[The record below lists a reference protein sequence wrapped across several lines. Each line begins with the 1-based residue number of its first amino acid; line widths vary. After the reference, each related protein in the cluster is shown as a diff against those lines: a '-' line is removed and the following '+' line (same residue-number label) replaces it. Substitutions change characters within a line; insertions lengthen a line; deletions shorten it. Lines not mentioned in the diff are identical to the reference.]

1 MKRSIAVAVLAT
13 ACATS
18 STFRQA
24 EKAERR
30 EDYDQAVLLYSR
42 AVQENPESS
51 ISRASLERAR
61 TRASQ
66 MHSRAA
72 DRLTGRGLYK
82 EALDEL
88 RLAKDLMPD
97 ATSLEVKIREVEQLR
112 NSGLAP
118 PAMEELKEAARER
131 PLGGLAL
138 GPEAQQPLGLSFRR
152 ARVRE
157 AYQALGRAVGVNFVF
172 DPQVSNRTI
181 DIDLRDIP
189 FEQAM
194 TAMSSVSGTFH
205 VVVDARLVSV
215 IPDTAAKRREFQ
227 QQVVKTFF
235 LSNADLKETV
245 DLLRIVLG
253 ARRVAPLPGS
263 NAVSINDTPEKV
275 AAAERIINIV
285 DKRRAEVMVEVEML
299 EVNRSLLQE
308 YGIEITSPPADGV
321 FRGVQGGAFPRQP
334 TTADADPYDTSNIVI
349 TSLPGVV
356 YRLLR
361 SDSTT
366 RILANPQLRTS
377 EGQTAEARF
386 GDQVPVPVTTFS
398 PIAQGGISQQPI
410 TSFEYKDVGVNIDV
424 TPRVHHDGEVTLDI
438 KLDISQVGPVFQGL
452 PTFNSRTVSSV
463 IRLRDGE
470 TSVLAGLIT
479 DTERETIRGLPG
491 LHKLPFIGRLFSYN
505 STELQQTDVIMTL
518 TPRVL
523 SRPIITADDL
533 RSFAVGSDQSPLL
546 FEVPASPS
554 PGSSTGTPQRMGPI
568 RPPPEPTPTPTPS
581 PNSRQEQ

>member
-1 MKRSIAVAVLAT
+1 MKRSIAVGLLAA

-18 STFRQA
+18 GTFRQA
-24 EKAERR
+24 EQAERR
-30 EDYDQAVLLYSR
+30 ENFDEAVLLYSR
-42 AVQENPESS
+42 AVKENPESS
-51 ISRASLERAR
+51 IYRASLERAR
-61 TRASQ
+61 RRASQ

-72 DRLTGRGLYK
+72 DRLAGRGLYK

-88 RLAKDLMPD
+88 RLARDLTPD
-97 ATSLEVKIREVEQLR
+97 ATSLDVKIREVQQLR
-112 NSGLAP
+112 KTGLAP
-118 PAMEELKEAARER
+118 PPMDEMKSVARER

-138 GPEAQQPLGLSFRR
+138 GAEAQQPLGLSFRR

-157 AYQALGRAVGVNFVF
+157 AYQVLGRAVGVNFVF
-172 DPQVSNRTI
+172 DPQLPDRTI
-181 DIDLRDIP
+181 DIDLRDVA

-194 TAMSSVSGTFH
+194 SALASVAGTFH

-215 IPDTAAKRREFQ
+215 IPDTAAKRREHQ

-253 ARRVAPLPGS
+253 ARRVAPIPGS
-263 NAVSINDTPEKV
+263 NAVSINDSPEKV

-308 YGIEITSPPADGV
+308 YGIEITSPPVDGV
-321 FRGVQGGAFPRQP
+321 FRGVQGAAFPQP
-334 TTADADPYDTSNIVI
+334 TTADSNPYEPSNIVI

-377 EGQTAEARF
+377 EGHTARARF
-386 GDQVPVPVTTFS
+386 GDQIPVPVTTFS

-424 TPRVHHDGEVTLDI
+424 TPRVHHDGDVTLEI
-438 KLDISQVGPVFQGL
+438 ELDISQIGPVFQGL

-479 DTERETIRGLPG
+479 DTERETMRGLPG
-491 LHKLPFIGRLFSYN
+491 LHKLPFIGRLFSFN
-505 STELQQTDVIMTL
+505 STEVQQTDVIMTL
-518 TPRVL
+518 TPHIL
-523 SRPIITADDL
+523 SRPTITVDDL
-533 RSFAVGSDQSPLL
+533 RSFSVGSDQSPLL
-546 FEVPASPS
+546 FEVPASPP
-554 PGSSTGTPQRMGPI
+554 PGRSSTPQRIGPI
-568 RPPPEPTPTPTPS
+568 RPPAEPTPTPTPR
-581 PNSRQEQ
+581 PRAQR

>member
-1 MKRSIAVAVLAT
+1 MKRLIAAGLLAA

-18 STFRQA
+18 STFREA
-24 EKAERR
+24 EQAERR
-30 EDYDQAVLLYSR
+30 ESFDEAVLLYSR
-42 AVQENPESS
+42 AVKENPESA
-51 ISRASLERAR
+51 IYRASLDRAR
-61 TRASQ
+61 RRASQ
-66 MHSRAA
+66 EHSRAA
-72 DRLTGRGLYK
+72 DLLVGRGLYK
-82 EALDEL
+82 EAFDEL
-88 RLAKDLMPD
+88 RLAKDLTPD
-97 ATSLEVKIREVEQLR
+97 ATSLDAKLREVVQLR
-112 NSGLAP
+112 NTGLAP
-118 PAMEELKEAARER
+118 PAMEEIKEAARVR

-138 GPEAQQPLGLSFRR
+138 GPEAQKPLGLSFRR

-172 DPQVSNRTI
+172 DPDISNRTI

-194 TAMSSVSGTFH
+194 TALASVSGTFH

-215 IPDTAAKRREFQ
+215 IPDTTAKRREFQ
-227 QQVVKTFF
+227 KQVVKTFF

-253 ARRVAPLPGS
+253 ARRVAPLPGA
-263 NAVSINDTPEKV
+263 NAISINDTPEKV
-275 AAAERIINIV
+275 TAAERIINII

-308 YGIEITSPPADGV
+308 YGIEITSPPVDGV
-321 FRGVQGGAFPRQP
+321 FRGIQGGAFPQQP
-334 TTADADPYDTSNIVI
+334 TTADSNPYDSSNIVI

-361 SDSTT
+361 SDSST

-377 EGQTAEARF
+377 AGQTAQARF

-424 TPRVHHDGEVTLDI
+424 TPRVHHDGEVTLEI
-438 KLDISQVGPVFQGL
+438 ELDISQVGPVFQGL

-479 DTERETIRGLPG
+479 DTQRETIRGLPG
-491 LHKLPFIGRLFSYN
+491 LHKLPFIGRLFSYS
-505 STELQQTDVIMTL
+505 STEVQETDVIMTL
-518 TPRVL
+518 TPHVL
-523 SRPIITADDL
+523 SRPTITADDL
-533 RSFAVGSDQSPLL
+533 RSFTVGSDQSPLL
-546 FEVPASPS
+546 FEVPTAPPPGRSPAIL
-554 PGSSTGTPQRMGPI
+554 PQRMGPI
-568 RPPPEPTPTPTPS
+568 RPPPEPSPTPTPES
-581 PNSRQEQ
+581 HKGR